1 MAATPEDLLSDFMT
15 RHKNC
20 NVMVTMNG
28 GSKHTGRLEKADA
41 DTLWLKSGDDSPLL
55 LFRSAIESIQP
66 CNRAALTADS
76 GAAIVADLLIQND

>member
-20 NVMVTMNG
+20 HVMVTMNG

-41 DTLWLKSGDDSPLL
+41 YTLWLKSGDDSPLL
-55 LFRSAIESIQP
+55 LFRSAIESNTTMP
-66 CNRAALTADS
+66 RGGPHRRFRRGDS
-76 GAAIVADLLIQND
+76 GRLTNSE